1 MANDDQARSMEID
14 MSDLEHSYVFTMESS
29 GASGSGK
36 QFISD
41 YIESV
46 LSHPEGSPE
55 RLENETFTVTSSYG
69 TNAVTSSYGTNDVI
83 FSEANARALRDGYGG
98 APGFTLDEDKYTVTV
113 TFQTFDDYVNDATGI
128 IEALLSLAH
137 DHVVLDE
144 SVVSEVEY
152 EVITGMVD
160 QYRADVHENL
170 DDWED
175 EFREVNEYEGAG
187 YLESVVE
194 NVRQDVTQLLD
205 DEVLYEIIRESDAF
219 MDARY
224 SEIDSST
231 ADFVWDEEVLNPT
244 VAKYQ

>member
-14 MSDLEHSYVFTMESS
+14 MSDLEHDDVFTMESS
-29 GASGSGK
+29 EASGSGK
-36 QFISD
+36 QFIRD
-41 YIESV
+41 YVESV
-46 LSHPEGSPE
+46 LAHPEGSPE

-69 TNAVTSSYGTNDVI
+69 TNDVI
-83 FSEANARALRDGYGG
+83 FDEANTRAFRDGYGG
-98 APGFTLDEDKYTVTV
+98 APGFTLDESKHTVSV

-128 IEALLSLAH
+128 IEALVDLAYKYA
-137 DHVVLDE
+137 VLDE
-144 SVVSEVEY
+144 STVSEVEY

-160 QYRADVHENL
+160 QYRANVNENL

-175 EFREVNEYEGAG
+175 EFREDNESVGEE

-194 NVRQDVTQLLD
+194 NVRRDVTQLLD

-219 MDARY
+219 MDARH

-231 ADFVWDEEVLNPT
+231 ADFVWDEEVLNPI
-244 VAKYQ
+244 VDKYQ